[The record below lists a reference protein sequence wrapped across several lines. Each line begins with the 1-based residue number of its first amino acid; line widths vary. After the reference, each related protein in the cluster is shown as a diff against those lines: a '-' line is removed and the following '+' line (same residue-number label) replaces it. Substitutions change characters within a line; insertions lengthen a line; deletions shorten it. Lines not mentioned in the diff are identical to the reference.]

1 MEPVYV
7 VLIINLIIWGGIFSY
22 LFFTNKQ
29 LNQIKDQLERLEKKS

>member
-7 VLIINLIIWGGIFSY
+7 VLIINLIIWTGMFSY

-29 LNQIKDQLERLEKKS
+29 LKQLKRELEKHEKKS